1 MFLVLATIYMKGHE
15 NRHINAT
22 FTTNIMNYTCVYA
35 YFSTFVPG
43 NYLNRTDFNTMH
55 YFSRLENT
63 IKSNWNG
70 IAVANYRGESFTY
83 GELATQIARFH
94 VFFEAVGLK
103 KGDKVA
109 LCAKNSARWGITFF
123 AANTYEAVLVPI
135 LADFHPESV
144 NSLVDHS
151 ESKVL
156 LTDTDIWTK
165 LDITKMPQIQAVF
178 SSSDFSLLYAADEK
192 IQKACDELDAMFA
205 AKYPNGFSAEY
216 VSYPT
221 DNDKELAII
230 NYTSGTT
237 SAPKGVMLR
246 YECVSENVSFGQKR
260 LPCGLGDT
268 LVSMLPMAHMY
279 GMMFELIYP
288 VCNGA
293 AIYYLGKT
301 PTPALLLGALK
312 EIKPYLVITVPLVM
326 EKIFKSKVAPIVNK
340 PVMKV
345 VCAIPGLNQVIFK
358 KVRNTLL
365 EAFGGRIRE
374 IVMGGAA
381 LNPDVEK
388 WFRRF
393 KLPFTVGYGMTE
405 AAPLLAYED
414 WWEFAPKSCGKA
426 VDSVEVRID
435 SEDPYT
441 KVGEIQAKGISLMS
455 GYYKNEEA
463 TAAAFTEDGWMRTGD
478 LGLLDKKGNIYI
490 KGRSKN
496 MILSANGQNIYPE
509 EIEAVVNNQPYVIES
524 VVVDRGAK
532 LVALIYADADA
543 MKAAGVDEQT
553 FKAQVIAEVNVSMPA
568 YSKIGLVEIMAEPF
582 EKTPKMS
589 IKRFMYK

>member
-1 MFLVLATIYMKGHE
+1 MTK
-15 NRHINAT
+15 
-22 FTTNIMNYTCVYA
+22 
-35 YFSTFVPG
+35 
-43 NYLNRTDFNTMH
+43 H
-55 YFSRLENT
+55 YFSRLQEAINA
-63 IKSNWNG
+63 NWNRPCLC
-70 IAVANYRGESFTY
+70 NFRGEEFTF
-83 GELATQIARFH
+83 GDFATNIAKLH
-94 VFFEAVGLK
+94 VLYEKIGLK

-109 LCAKNSARWGITFF
+109 LCAKNSARWGVAFF
-123 AANTYEAVLVPI
+123 SVNTYEAVIVPI
-135 LADFHPESV
+135 LADFHPDSV

-151 ESKVL
+151 ESLVL
-156 LTDTDIWTK
+156 FTDTDIWKK
-165 LDITKMPQIQAVF
+165 LDIEKMPTVKAVV
-178 SSSDFSLLYAADEK
+178 STADFKLLYAADEK
-192 IQKACDELDAMFA
+192 IQEANDNLDTLFA
-205 AKYPNGFSAEY
+205 EKYPNGFAASD
-216 VSYPT
+216 VNYPT

-246 YECVSENVSFGQKR
+246 YECISENVAFGQKR
-260 LPCGLGDT
+260 LTSYPEDKI
-268 LVSMLPMAHMY
+268 VSMLPMAHMY

-288 VCNGA
+288 ICGGSSV
-293 AIYYLGKT
+293 YYLGKT
-301 PTPALLLGALK
+301 PTPALLLGAMAQV
-312 EIKPYLVITVPLVM
+312 KPYLVITVPLVM
-326 EKIFKSKVAPIVNK
+326 EKIFKSKVAPVINK

-345 VCAIPGLNQVIFK
+345 ICKIPGLNQLIFK
-358 KVRNTLL
+358 KIRNTLL
-365 EAFGGRIRE
+365 SAFGGKVRE

-381 LNPDVEK
+381 LNPEVEK

-414 WWEFAPKSCGKA
+414 WWDFAPKSCGKA

-435 SEDPYT
+435 SEDPYN

-478 LGLLDKKGNIYI
+478 LGLLDKKGNIFI

-509 EIEAVVNNQPYVIES
+509 EIEAEVNNQPYVIES
-524 VVVDRGAK
+524 VVVDRGPR
-532 LVALIYADADA
+532 LVALVYADAD
-543 MKAAGVDEQT
+543 KAKSEGVDLEAY
-553 FKAQVIAEVNVSMPA
+553 KAVLMAEVNKSMPA
-568 YSKIGLVEIMAEPF
+568 YSKLNLVEYMEQPF

>member
-1 MFLVLATIYMKGHE
+1 MKHYFTRLEEAIKANWERPALGNFRGE
-15 NRHINAT
+15 T
-22 FTTNIMNYTCVYA
+22 FT
-35 YFSTFVPG
+35 F
-43 NYLNRTDFNTMH
+43 
-55 YFSRLENT
+55 
-63 IKSNWNG
+63 
-70 IAVANYRGESFTY
+70 GEV
-83 GELATQIARFH
+83 ATQIAKFH
-94 VFFEAVGLK
+94 VFFEAIGLK

-109 LCAKNSARWGITFF
+109 LCAKNSARWGVTFF

-135 LADFHPESV
+135 LADFHPDSV

-151 ESKVL
+151 ESLIL
-156 LTDTDIWTK
+156 LTDTDIWSK
-165 LDITKMPQIQAVF
+165 LDITKMPTIKAVI
-178 SSSDFSLLYAADEK
+178 SSSDFSLLYAADEA
-192 IQKACDELDAMFA
+192 IQTANDNIDKLFA
-205 AKYPNGFSAEY
+205 EKYPNGFSAAD

-221 DNDKELAII
+221 DNDKDLAII

-246 YECVSENVSFGQKR
+246 YECISANVEFGQKR
-260 LPCGLGDT
+260 LPSYPGDT
-268 LVSMLPMAHMY
+268 IVSMLPMAHMY

-288 VCNGA
+288 LCGCASV
-293 AIYYLGKT
+293 YYLGKT
-301 PTPALLLGALK
+301 PTPALLLGAMA

-326 EKIFKSKVAPIVNK
+326 EKIFKSKVAPVVNK
-340 PVMKV
+340 PVMKIV
-345 VCAIPGLNQVIFK
+345 TAIPGLNQVIFK

-365 EAFGGRIRE
+365 NAFGGNVRE

-388 WFRRF
+388 WFRKF

-414 WWEFAPKSCGKA
+414 WYDFAPKSCGKC

-435 SEDPYT
+435 SDDPYN
-441 KVGEIQAKGISLMS
+441 KVGEIQAKGYSLMS

-463 TAAAFTEDGWMRTGD
+463 TKAAFTEDGWMRTGD
-478 LGLLDKKGNIYI
+478 LGLLDSKGNIFI

-509 EIEAVVNNQPYVIES
+509 EIEAVVNNQPYVVES
-524 VVVDRGAK
+524 VVVDRGSR
-532 LVALIYADADA
+532 LVALIYMDAD
-543 MKAAGVDEQT
+543 KAKSEGVDLEAY
-553 FKAQVIAEVNVSMPA
+553 KATIIADVNKSMPA
-568 YSKIGLVEIMAEPF
+568 YSKVNIVEYMDQPF

>member
-1 MFLVLATIYMKGHE
+1 
-15 NRHINAT
+15 
-22 FTTNIMNYTCVYA
+22 
-35 YFSTFVPG
+35 
-43 NYLNRTDFNTMH
+43 MH

-83 GELATQIARFH
+83 GELATHIARFH

-192 IQKACDELDAMFA
+192 IQKACDELDALFA
-205 AKYPNGFSAEY
+205 AKYPNGFTAEH

-260 LPCGLGDT
+260 LPCGPGDT

-293 AIYYLGKT
+293 SIYYLGKT

-345 VCAIPGLNQVIFK
+345 LCAIPGVNQLIFK

-414 WWEFAPKSCGKA
+414 WWEFASKSCGKA
-426 VDSVEVRID
+426 VDSVVVRID

-532 LVALIYADADA
+532 LVALVYADADA
-543 MKAAGVDEQT
+543 MKAAGVDSET
-553 FKAQVIAEVNVSMPA
+553 FKAQIISEVNLSMPA
-568 YSKIGLVEIMAEPF
+568 YSKIGLVEIMTEPF

>member
-1 MFLVLATIYMKGHE
+1 MK
-15 NRHINAT
+15 
-22 FTTNIMNYTCVYA
+22 
-35 YFSTFVPG
+35 
-43 NYLNRTDFNTMH
+43 H
-55 YFSRLENT
+55 YFTRFEEA
-63 IKSNWNG
+63 IKANWERPALGNF
-70 IAVANYRGESFTY
+70 RGEVFTF
-83 GELATQIARFH
+83 GELATQIAKFH
-94 VFFEAVGLK
+94 VFFDAIGLK

-109 LCAKNSARWGITFF
+109 LCAKNSARWGVTFF

-151 ESKVL
+151 ESLVL
-156 LTDTDIWTK
+156 LTDTDIWSK
-165 LDITKMPQIQAVF
+165 LDITKMPTIKAVI

-192 IQKACDELDAMFA
+192 IQAVNDNLDQLFA
-205 AKYPNGFSAEY
+205 AKYPKGFSAAD

-221 DNDKELAII
+221 DNDKDLAII

-246 YECVSENVSFGQKR
+246 YECVSANVAFGQKR
-260 LPCGLGDT
+260 LPSYPGDT
-268 LVSMLPMAHMY
+268 IVSMLPMAHMY

-288 VCNGA
+288 LCGGSS
-293 AIYYLGKT
+293 IYYLGKT
-301 PTPALLLGALK
+301 PTPALLLGAMA
-312 EIKPYLVITVPLVM
+312 EVKPYLVVTVPLVM
-326 EKIFKSKVAPIVNK
+326 EKIFKSKVAPVINK

-345 VCAIPGLNQVIFK
+345 ITAIPGLNQIIFK
-358 KVRNTLL
+358 KIRTTLL
-365 EAFGGRIRE
+365 NAFGGNVRE

-388 WFRRF
+388 WFKKF
-393 KLPFTVGYGMTE
+393 GLPFTVGYGMTE
-405 AAPLLAYED
+405 AAPLLAYEC
-414 WWEFAPKSCGKA
+414 WREFAPKSCGKC

-435 SEDPYT
+435 SDDPYN
-441 KVGEIQAKGISLMS
+441 KVGEIQAKGYSIMS

-463 TAAAFTEDGWMRTGD
+463 TKAAFTEDGWMRTGD
-478 LGLLDKKGNIYI
+478 LGLLDAKGNIFI

-509 EIEAVVNNQPYVIES
+509 EIEAVVNNQPYVVES
-524 VVVDRGAK
+524 VVVDRGAR
-532 LVALIYADADA
+532 LVALIYMDAD
-543 MKAAGVDEQT
+543 KAKSEGVDLEAY
-553 FKAQVIAEVNVSMPA
+553 KATIIAEVNKSMPA
-568 YSKIGLVEIMAEPF
+568 YSKVNIVEYMDQPF

>member
-1 MFLVLATIYMKGHE
+1 
-15 NRHINAT
+15 
-22 FTTNIMNYTCVYA
+22 
-35 YFSTFVPG
+35 
-43 NYLNRTDFNTMH
+43 MH
-55 YFSRLENT
+55 YLSRLEQAIRT
-63 IKSNWNG
+63 NWDRP
-70 IAVANYRGESFTY
+70 ALANYRGESFTF
-83 GELATQIARFH
+83 GEFATQIERMH
-94 VFFEAVGLK
+94 IFFEEIGLK

-135 LADFHPESV
+135 LADFHPDSV

-151 ESKVL
+151 ESIVL

-165 LDITKMPQIQAVF
+165 LDITKMPTVKAVI
-178 SSSDFSLLYAADEK
+178 SSSDFSILYAASESIQAAHDKVDE
-192 IQKACDELDAMFA
+192 IFNS
-205 AKYPNGFSAEY
+205 KYPDGFKPEHI
-216 VSYPT
+216 SYPT
-221 DNDKELAII
+221 DNEKDLAII

-246 YECVSENVSFGQKR
+246 YECLSENVAFGQKR
-260 LPCGLGDT
+260 LPSYPEDKI
-268 LVSMLPMAHMY
+268 VSMLPMAHMY

-288 VCNGA
+288 LCGGSS
-293 AIYYLGKT
+293 IYYLGKT
-301 PTPALLLGALK
+301 PTPALLLGAMA
-312 EIKPYLVITVPLVM
+312 EVKPYLVITVPLVM
-326 EKIFKSKVAPIVNK
+326 EKIFKSKVAPVVNK
-340 PVMKV
+340 PAMKV
-345 VCAIPGLNQVIFK
+345 LCALPGVNQLIFK
-358 KVRNTLL
+358 KIRNTLL
-365 EAFGGRIRE
+365 SAFGGKVRE

-388 WFRRF
+388 WFKRF

-414 WWEFAPKSCGKA
+414 WWEFASKSCGKA

-441 KVGEIQAKGISLMS
+441 KVGEIQTKGNSIMS

-524 VVVDRGAK
+524 VVISRGTK
-532 LVALIYADADA
+532 IVALVFMDADKL
-543 MKAAGVDEQT
+543 KAEAVDVELYT
-553 FKAQVIAEVNVSMPA
+553 KTLMFEVNKSMPA
-568 YSKIGLVEIMAEPF
+568 YSKINLVEVMDKPF